1 MNKLEALEAL
11 LEKVR
16 AGDINPNS
24 QAEFIGVVNGDYSHV
39 LLRDAYNG
47 SLDAALSLHQ
57 SVLSGWEWSLGGDAA
72 EVGNAPNRDGLYF
85 ISINDNPARAWLMAI
100 LQALIA
106 QEKDN
111 EKT

>member
-57 SVLSGWEWSLGGDAA
+57 SVLSGWKWRIASDESAWTDRSFNLRR
-72 EVGNAPNRDGLYF
+72 VGYRGSCPDM
-85 ISINDNPARAWLMAI
+85 PARSLLTAI

-106 QEKDN
+106 QERW
-111 EKT
+111 E